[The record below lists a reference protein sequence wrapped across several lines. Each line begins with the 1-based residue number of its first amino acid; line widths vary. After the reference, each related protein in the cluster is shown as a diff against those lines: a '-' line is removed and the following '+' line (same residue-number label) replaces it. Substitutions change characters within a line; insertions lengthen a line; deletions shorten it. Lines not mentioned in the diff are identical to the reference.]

1 MLSHGFKKT
10 KEKEGG
16 GVGVGGGGRNRGKN
30 FFNSGL
36 LALNHFSGLAVHH
49 SRTKETGYF

>member
-16 GVGVGGGGRNRGKN
+16 GVGVGGGGEQPREEL
-30 FFNSGL
+30 F
-36 LALNHFSGLAVHH
+36 
-49 SRTKETGYF
+49 

>member
-16 GVGVGGGGRNRGKN
+16 GVGGGGEGGGTEGRT
-30 FFNSGL
+30 FL
-36 LALNHFSGLAVHH
+36 I
-49 SRTKETGYF
+49 TDY

>member
-16 GVGVGGGGRNRGKN
+16 GVGVGGGGEEPREEL
-30 FFNSGL
+30 F
-36 LALNHFSGLAVHH
+36 
-49 SRTKETGYF
+49 